1 MIDRVGAAIKDQLVL
16 PAHLVHEQVRHARLA
31 PGGKGRVPLHL
42 NRPPPGRAIRHDQHV
57 GARIMQLARHARIP
71 DVLTDRDADLYAVKL
86 EHRGR
91 AVAGI
96 EDALFV
102 EHAIIGQLA
111 LVIAALDGPARQPD
125 G

>member
-1 MIDRVGAAIKDQLVL
+1 
-16 PAHLVHEQVRHARLA
+16 
-31 PGGKGRVPLHL
+31 
-42 NRPPPGRAIRHDQHV
+42 
-57 GARIMQLARHARIP
+57 MQLARHARIP